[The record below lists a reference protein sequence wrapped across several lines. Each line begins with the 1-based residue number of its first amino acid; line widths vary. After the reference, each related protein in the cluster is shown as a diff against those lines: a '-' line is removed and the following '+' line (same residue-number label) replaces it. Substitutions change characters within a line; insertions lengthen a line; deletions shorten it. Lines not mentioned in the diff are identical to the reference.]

1 MKKLLFL
8 FIFLLTM
15 VLLPSSVEAVCG
27 SPKNGLCKSGCKISK
42 DKSTCIANTSSGKSP
57 ATGLGSALGK
67 LKKTTKGSGLSS
79 NLETTLG
86 AVIQGALSLV
96 GTVFL
101 ILTIYAG
108 VLWMTAR
115 GDDSQVEKSTK
126 IIRASVIG
134 LFLTLSAYAITF
146 YITERLVK

>member
-1 MKKLLFL
+1 MKKLFLLALSICIL
-8 FIFLLTM
+8 FIPLLF
-15 VLLPSSVEAVCG
+15 VSAS
-27 SPKNGLCKSGCKISK
+27 
-42 DKSTCIANTSSGKSP
+42 TSS
-57 ATGLGSALGK
+57 TGLGAAMGK
-67 LKKTTKGSGLSS
+67 LKNTTQGSGLSS
-79 NLETTLG
+79 DLETTLG

-101 ILTIYAG
+101 ILTVYAG

-115 GDDSQVEKSTK
+115 GDDAQVEKSTK

-146 YITERLVK
+146 YITERLAK